1 MPNPPTLLLA
11 DEEKAKRRKKTHRRK
26 SVKQEVQLPTGELVE
41 VTVEAE
47 VTGEEIPPLDLQA
60 EMATLLQAEID
71 SQSGNHLSPVV
82 GGGRWCW

>member
-1 MPNPPTLLLA
+1 M
-11 DEEKAKRRKKTHRRK
+11 
-26 SVKQEVQLPTGELVE
+26 KQEVQLPTGELVE

-71 SQSGNHLSPVV
+71 SQSGNLSALVVV
-82 GGGRWCW
+82 GVAATGGAADSVFGSWVIAIDSAY